1 MGTSQADDTRRW
13 ALFALIAIVALFLT
27 ELVALVMGW
36 FSVAVICG
44 ALLIVSWFV
53 MRSIVKRR
61 DRANETGS

>member
-36 FSVAVICG
+36 FSLAVICG